1 MDDLA
6 PTRWTL
12 IERLKKTE
20 DSRSWQDFFDEY
32 SRLIYS
38 AARKMGCTESEAEDV
53 VQNTVISVFKK
64 IPTLETNSDRGSF
77 KSW

>member
-20 DSRSWQDFFDEY
+20 DSRSWQDFFDAY
-32 SRLIYS
+32 WRLIYS
-38 AARKMGCTESEAEDV
+38 AARKMGCTESEAQDV
-53 VQNTVISVFKK
+53 VQETVISVF
-64 IPTLETNSDRGSF
+64 
-77 KSW
+77 